1 MQAASL
7 KIWVGWGSL
16 STETREGGEEAIV
29 KAVKEQGREG
39 AGRPSRSWPGWRAP
53 WPPGSRQVAAR
64 KETLGR

>member
-39 AGRPSRSWPGWRAP
+39 ARP
-53 WPPGSRQVAAR
+53 
-64 KETLGR
+64 